1 MGISNYD
8 KKSENMLNVF
18 RLFVFWGIQYY
29 DKNIYC
35 IIKEIFV
42 TLHVKLLYYPKVK

>member
-18 RLFVFWGIQYY
+18 RLFVFWEF
-29 DKNIYC
+29 NITMKIY
-35 IIKEIFV
+35 IA
-42 TLHVKLLYYPKVK
+42 